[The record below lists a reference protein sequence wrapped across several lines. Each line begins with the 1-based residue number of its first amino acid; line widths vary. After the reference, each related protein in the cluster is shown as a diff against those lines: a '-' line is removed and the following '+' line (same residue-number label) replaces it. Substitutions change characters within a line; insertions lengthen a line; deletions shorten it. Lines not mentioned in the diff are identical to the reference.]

1 MNAAMSNNML
11 VKSMPIVA
19 AALGKKHGVKV
30 VMNSQATTAA
40 TDGSTI
46 ILPALPDTHEAV
58 TLVRGFIDHES
69 AHVRYTDFEQI
80 KGLRGLSKGLLNVL
94 EDVRIEKLL
103 GDLLP
108 GCKIN
113 LDDLETYFVANDFY
127 GNLDENSSPS
137 SIIMNHIHHDLR
149 VRVLKNNAT
158 RKLAQKTKALY
169 QNAFPPEV
177 VQAVDEIIDEAAQGM
192 VSTAHARSLADRIM
206 EVLKDE
212 LEKQKEKEK
221 EESSQDQQQDSN
233 DPSQQGESSVQQDQS
248 SGGGND
254 DSGDDEEQSDQQSG
268 GKGSSKKDDSSD
280 DNQNSDSDSGD
291 SDEGSDGGDQDDQN
305 QKGGS
310 GNGDQDDGDP
320 CDSGSQP
327 QDGESDDGSDAGA
340 ETPQAG
346 SGHANPATQDQKQ
359 NLQDLVENQDHADI
373 SNTDAGD
380 RIKQVMESISFA
392 ESTEAGNLGS
402 FPVVLD
408 EATSHRSHI
417 SQSTVARETNAL
429 RTRLN
434 GLIQAKK
441 LVRSAPRR
449 VGMRIDT
456 RSLHKLSVNDN
467 RIFRGRTERKSV
479 NTGVMVMLDQSG
491 SMGNIK
497 DSATKAAMAVAYAL
511 GNTPGVKL
519 SVAGFSSQYAYVDG
533 RQIYQPYVKPM
544 KGFNERLNEK
554 DFVADAAG
562 GTPMAEALWW
572 SASELLGLNGIE
584 RRILLVVTDGDPD
597 CSHSTIDIRKK
608 MESAGIEVKAI
619 GINHIISKHLIPD
632 NCTINNIAEL
642 PNKLFGM
649 LQDSLIG

>member
-1 MNAAMSNNML
+1 MNASMSNNML
-11 VKSMPIVA
+11 IKSMPIVA

-30 VMNSQATTAA
+30 VMNGQASTAM

-46 ILPALPDTHEAV
+46 ILPALPDTNEAV

-69 AHVRYTDFEQI
+69 AHIRYTDFDQI
-80 KGLRGLSKGLLNVL
+80 KGLSGLSKGILNIL

-113 LDDLETYFVANDFY
+113 LNDLETYFVANDFY
-127 GNLDENSSPS
+127 GNLDENSEPS
-137 SIIMNHIHHDLR
+137 SILMNHIHHDLR

-158 RKLAQKTKALY
+158 RKLAQKTKVLY

-192 VSTAHARSLADRIM
+192 VSTAHARALTERLM

-212 LEKQKEKEK
+212 LEKQKEKE
-221 EESSQDQQQDSN
+221 ESQDQQQDSN
-233 DPSQQGESSVQQDQS
+233 DPSQQGYSPEQQEQN
-248 SGGGND
+248 SGDGND
-254 DSGDDEEQSDQQSG
+254 DSSDDEQSDQQSG
-268 GKGSSKKDDSSD
+268 GKDSSKKDDSSD
-280 DNQNSDSDSGD
+280 DDQNPGSGDSDSGD
-291 SDEGSDGGDQDDQN
+291 SGSGDADSGADGQGSQN

-310 GNGDQDDGDP
+310 NNGDQDDG
-320 CDSGSQP
+320 
-327 QDGESDDGSDAGA
+327 AT
-340 ETPQAG
+340 TPPKSG
-346 SGHANPATQDQKQ
+346 SGHATPATQDQKQ

-392 ESTEAGNLGS
+392 ENTETSTLGA
-402 FPVVLD
+402 FPIVVD
-408 EATSHRSHI
+408 EEVSHRSHI
-417 SQSTVARETNAL
+417 SQSVVARETNAL

-479 NTGVMVMLDQSG
+479 NTGVMVMLDQSA
-491 SMGNIK
+491 SMTNIK

-519 SVAGFSSQYAYVDG
+519 SVAGFSSLYDWFDG
-533 RQIYQPYVKPM
+533 KQIYQPYVKPM
-544 KGFNERLNEK
+544 KAFNERLNEK
-554 DFVADAAG
+554 EFIPDAKG

-597 CSHSTIDIRKK
+597 CSDSTIDIRKK

-619 GINHIISKHLIPD
+619 GIDHIIPKHLIPD